1 MVVAFDKIK
10 DSLKDKYDVFMAS
23 SSFESRSLS
32 VYNAVKDKI
41 TFSYKVVAV
50 STSNEDQCVNSI
62 KVFTESGFSKIKVSS
77 SDQLLTVESI
87 VNELNSILKTNPN
100 SSFLIDI
107 TTFTRQTLIILLRVL
122 RNLLTSNNQIQF
134 VYTPAE
140 EYSLGLPME
149 DKWLTRGILDVNSVF
164 GYSGKI
170 RPSRPHHLVI
180 LMGFEVERASSLIMA
195 YEPTKI
201 SVGYAKQKSSIS
213 DELYSLNK
221 KRFEELQ
228 SEFPGLEAFEFSCTN
243 IGECKADI
251 LHQVDKYKEFNI
263 VISPM
268 NNKIST
274 VACALAAFDNDTIQL
289 AIAVP
294 AVYNSEN
301 YSKPGNNCHLLE
313 IDNFLKK

>member
-10 DSLKDKYDVFMAS
+10 ETLKDKYDVFIAS

-41 TFSYKVVAV
+41 TFNHRVVAV
-50 STSNEDQCVNSI
+50 STSNEDQCVDSI
-62 KVFTESGFSKIKVSS
+62 KVFAEAGFSKVKVSS
-77 SDQLLTVESI
+77 SDQLLTVENI
-87 VNELNSILKTNPN
+87 VNELNAILKTNP
-100 SSFLIDI
+100 SASFLIDI
-107 TTFTRQTLIILLRVL
+107 TTFTRQTLIILLRIL
-122 RNLLTSNNQIQF
+122 RNLLTTNNQIQF

-140 EYSLGLPME
+140 EYSLGLPVDE
-149 DKWLTRGILDVNSVF
+149 KWLTKGILDVNSVF

-213 DELYSLNK
+213 DELYLLNR

-243 IGECKADI
+243 VGECKADI
-251 LHQVDKYKEFNI
+251 LQQANKYKEFNI

-274 VACALAAFDNDTIQL
+274 VACALAAFDNDAIQL
-289 AIAVP
+289 AIAIP
-294 AVYNSEN
+294 AVYNPD
-301 YSKPGNNCHLLE
+301 YSKPGRNCHLLE
-313 IDNFLKK
+313 LDNFLKK